1 MRHAIVT
8 LLCAALIV
16 ALALAIGLLH
26 GHVSL
31 QLGSVSVDTSTPIAL
46 VVLAVLFVVLYVV
59 VRLLGVLVRL
69 PRDWR
74 AWRQRRHRA
83 QGDDAVTKALVALAA
98 GDAPAARHEAARS
111 RRRLGDTAQTLLLT
125 AEAARLAEREPEA
138 EAAFR
143 ILAARRDAAFL
154 GLRGQFRLAM
164 ARQDFPAAA
173 KLAAAAEVARP
184 GGSWL
189 RAERARLAARTGDWS
204 GALALADSN
213 APKAALATAA
223 ANASQDPGA
232 ALKLAQVAWKADP
245 GLVPAAL
252 AYATRLRAAGKER
265 QAQAVIR
272 QSWARAPHPDLAA
285 FSLGQVGGQ
294 APPGAVTQGGAEVPA
309 GAVAQTGAVA
319 QAGSVAQTGAVAQAG
334 AVARSGAVAQV
345 GAVAQPGEPLKQ
357 YQAAQRLTEGN
368 PDHIESRLL
377 LARAALTAGLT
388 GEARRQAEAARA
400 AGLDQRRLWLLLAE
414 IEGDGD
420 ASRDALQ
427 HALVAEPDPTW
438 RCTSCHT
445 TQATWQPVCPVCGT
459 VGGLR

>member
-1 MRHAIVT
+1 MRRVIVT

-26 GHVSL
+26 GHLSF
-31 QLGSVSVDTSTPIAL
+31 QLGSISVETSTPIAL
-46 VVLAVLFVVLYVV
+46 VALAVLFVVLYVV
-59 VRLLGVLVRL
+59 VRLLGVLLRL

-83 QGDDAVTKALVALAA
+83 QGDEAVTKALVALAA
-98 GDAPAARHEAARS
+98 GDGPAARQQAARA
-111 RRRLGDTAQTLLLT
+111 RRLLGDTAQTLLLT

-143 ILAARRDAAFL
+143 GLAARRDAAFL

-173 KLAAAAEVARP
+173 KLAAEAEAAHP

-189 RAERARLAARTGDWS
+189 RAERARLAVRTGDWS

-213 APKAALATAA
+213 APKAALAAAA
-223 ANASQDPGA
+223 ANASQDPGT
-232 ALKLAQVAWKADP
+232 ALKLALVAWKADP
-245 GLVPAAL
+245 GLAPAAL

-272 QSWARAPHPDLAA
+272 QSWALAPHPDLAA
-285 FSLGQVGGQ
+285 FALAQPGSL
-294 APPGAVTQGGAEVPA
+294 
-309 GAVAQTGAVA
+309 
-319 QAGSVAQTGAVAQAG
+319 AQAG
-334 AVARSGAVAQV
+334 AHAQS
-345 GAVAQPGEPLKQ
+345 GEPLKQ
-357 YQAAQRLTEGN
+357 YQAAQHLTEGN
-368 PDHIESRLL
+368 PDHVESRLL

-438 RCTSCHT
+438 RCTSCHA